1 MIDRYGRKIEYLR
14 LSVTDR
20 CNLRCIYCMKEDGIC
35 KRQHSEILSIEELTE
50 IAQAAYE
57 LGIKKIRLTGGEPLV
72 RKGVLT
78 LCRNIKAID
87 EDIELVMTTNGTLLP
102 EYAAELKTAGVDRLN
117 ISLDTLNAET
127 YRTITRRGELSDVL
141 SGIKAAQNAGFT
153 HTKINAVLIGGIND
167 NEILD
172 IMRLARDDDLH
183 VRFIE
188 LMPMDIVRGW
198 DKSRFLSADIVKE
211 HLNNYDLIGYDG
223 VAKIYRPNGYKGTVG
238 IISPLSHSFCD
249 RCNKLRVTADGKL
262 KPCLHSGEEINLRGL
277 HGDQLTEAIK
287 DGINS
292 KKKCHNLGEFHSE
305 AARGMNEIG
314 G

>member
-20 CNLRCIYCMKEDGIC
+20 CNLRCIYCMKEDGVC
-35 KRQHSEILSIEELTE
+35 KRQHSDILSIEELTE

-172 IMRLARDDDLH
+172 MMRLARDDDLH

-198 DKSRFLSADIVKE
+198 DKSRFLSADIVEE

-292 KKKCHNLGEFHSE
+292 KPKCHNLGEFHSE

>member
-20 CNLRCIYCMKEDGIC
+20 CNLRCIYCMKEDGVC
-35 KRQHSEILSIEELTE
+35 KRHHSDILSIEELTE

-117 ISLDTLNAET
+117 ISLDTLNADT

-172 IMRLARDDDLH
+172 MMRLARDDDLH

-292 KKKCHNLGEFHSE
+292 KPKCHNLGEFHSE

>member
-20 CNLRCIYCMKEDGIC
+20 CNLRCIYCMKEDGVC
-35 KRQHSEILSIEELTE
+35 KRHHSDILSIEELTE

-117 ISLDTLNAET
+117 ISLDTLNADT

-172 IMRLARDDDLH
+172 MMRLAMDDDLH

-292 KKKCHNLGEFHSE
+292 KPKCHNLGEFHSE